1 MSLHLIQ
8 CRPDPLALAAW
19 ATRHGVL
26 SPDGDYGY
34 ALHAL
39 LRAVFGAG
47 APKPFRYLDARRGL
61 LAYSGFGLDEL
72 REHAALA
79 TPEVARAL
87 GVDTLD
93 ARVFPT
99 AWRSGQNLAFE
110 VRVRPIVRTND
121 GRERDA
127 FLHAIGSRTEGTETG
142 IKNGPS
148 RSTVYSAWLRRQ
160 VTGDGAAELLHAELA
175 GFRMTRVLRRP
186 PSGTEGRRK
195 PLSISGP
202 DALFKGE
209 LRVGDGDAFARLV
222 ARGIGRHRAFGFG
235 MLLLKPPC

>member
-19 ATRHGVL
+19 AARHGLL

-39 LRAVFGAG
+39 LSAVFGAS
-47 APKPFRYLDARRGL
+47 APKPFRYLDARQGL
-61 LAYSGFGLDEL
+61 LAYSDSDPVEL

-79 TPEVARAL
+79 TPEAARAL
-87 GVDTLD
+87 GADTLD
-93 ARVFPT
+93 ARAFPT
-99 AWRSGQNLAFE
+99 AWRSGQHLAFE
-110 VRVRPIVRTND
+110 VRVRPVVRTND

-127 FLHAIGSRTEGTETG
+127 FLHAIGPVVEGAEADP
-142 IKNGPS
+142 KNAPS
-148 RSTVYSAWLRRQ
+148 RSTVYSAWLHRQ
-160 VTGDGAAELLHAELA
+160 VTGDGAADLFHAELA
-175 GFRMTRVLRRP
+175 GFCLTRVLRRP
-186 PSGTEGRRK
+186 PNGAEGRRK
-195 PLSISGP
+195 ALAISGP

-209 LRVGDGDAFARLV
+209 LRIENGEAFARLV

-235 MLLLKPPC
+235 MLLLRPAC